1 MPNTKEVVK
10 WGMLYLHDQKL
21 LGLPWQPSGQDFT
34 QQGARVH
41 SLVGE
46 LRFHKLVKFHTVHN
60 NTNYMLSCFSV
71 LTILKSVCV
80 CLCVRMCAHARSG
93 TRSCPTLF
101 CAMDCSLAERILM
114 FMEFSRQEHWSKLPF
129 PMQGDLPDPGVE
141 PATLAS
147 PALAGG
153 FFTTGH
159 LGSTTRI
166 SKGGLKNPNAG
177 KKGTAQLSEWQGQWY
192 F

>member
-1 MPNTKEVVK
+1 
-10 WGMLYLHDQKL
+10 MLYLHDQKL

-34 QQGARVH
+34 RQGARVH

-46 LRFHKLVKFHTVHN
+46 LRSHKLFKFHTVHN
-60 NTNYMLSCFSV
+60 NTNYTLSFLSPDHIRIC
-71 LTILKSVCV
+71 VCV
-80 CLCVRMCAHARSG
+80 CVCVCAHARSG
-93 TRSCPTLF
+93 TGSCPTLF
-101 CAMDCSLAERILM
+101 CAMNCSLAEHILM
-114 FMEFSRQEHWSKLPF
+114 FMEFSRQEHWSELPF
-129 PMQGDLPDPGVE
+129 PKQGDLPDPGVE

-147 PALAGG
+147 PALAGR

-177 KKGTAQLSEWQGQWY
+177 KKRTAP
-192 F
+192 